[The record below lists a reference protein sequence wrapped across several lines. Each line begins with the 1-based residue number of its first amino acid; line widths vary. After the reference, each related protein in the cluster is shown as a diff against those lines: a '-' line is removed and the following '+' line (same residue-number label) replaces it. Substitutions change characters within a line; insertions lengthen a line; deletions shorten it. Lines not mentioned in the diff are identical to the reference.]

1 MAQHPAL
8 PSLARALTAAG
19 LALTLVACDKPVTPE
34 DAAKAGAKA
43 TTGQTAQAARA
54 LAGEGQGGAPA
65 EGAVQVAGEP
75 MPNWAEA
82 FKYTAR
88 WDAATKAVVVD
99 LDIAPGFH
107 AYTTG
112 ETIGKPLVVELAAES
127 DFVLAS
133 DVKYPTGVTKDLPLG
148 RSVIVEGKSAI
159 VAEVK
164 AKAAATGDAKGTLR
178 YQVCTEKACD
188 RPRTV
193 PFTVAVA
200 N

>member
-1 MAQHPAL
+1 M
-8 PSLARALTAAG
+8 
-19 LALTLVACDKPVTPE
+19 TPE
-34 DAAKAGAKA
+34 DAAKAGEKA

-54 LAGEGQGGAPA
+54 LAGEGQGAAPQ
-65 EGAVQVAGEP
+65 GAVQVAGEP

-82 FKYTAR
+82 FKYTTR
-88 WDAATKAVVVD
+88 WDAAKKAVVVD

-107 AYTTG
+107 AYTVG
-112 ETIGKPLVVELAAES
+112 ETIGKPLVVELAADS
-127 DFVLAS
+127 DFALAS

-148 RSVIVEGKSAI
+148 RSVIVEGKSEI

-164 AKAAATGDAKGTLR
+164 PKAAPTGNAKGTLR